1 MKHHAR
7 NLTSAMVHRFD
18 GACGRGSPRRPL
30 LRGLCAAAAGLFIPS
45 LCILAW
51 PARLARS
58 EEVIAQP
65 PAKAS
70 PESDTAAVPTTRRG
84 SVEFRPSPA
93 EADLPKQFQLVP
105 HRFDFKQQPVVTAS
119 ETFRIWEVTF
129 PSPVVT
135 SEENNNTVHCE
146 YYCPLAAGPHPG
158 VIVLHILGGDF
169 DLSRVFC
176 RSLAQHGVAALF
188 VKMPYYGPRRT
199 PGSKT
204 RMVSYDPQAT
214 VRGMTQAVLDIR
226 QAVAWL
232 AAQDEID
239 PRRLGIMGISLG
251 GITSALAAAA
261 EPRLQNVCLILAGG
275 DIGQVAWE
283 SRHLAPLRAR
293 WAAQGG
299 THESLVE
306 LLTPIDPVTY
316 AKNVQGRRILML
328 NAEHDEVIP
337 PACTESLWRAL
348 GKPEIVWWNA
358 THFTAI
364 QFLFEGLDRATRFFR
379 DSPSPMP
386 RTVE

>member
-1 MKHHAR
+1 MQRHAR
-7 NLTSAMVHRFD
+7 KLTSPLGKLAHGPGLLCFF
-18 GACGRGSPRRPL
+18 APL
-30 LRGLCAAAAGLFIPS
+30 LGVLLAAARPAMSDETVTEPPPAIQPKSAPAAAGG
-45 LCILAW
+45 
-51 PARLARS
+51 
-58 EEVIAQP
+58 V
-65 PAKAS
+65 
-70 PESDTAAVPTTRRG
+70 RRG
-84 SVEFRPSPA
+84 SVEFQPSPV
-93 EADLPKQFQLVP
+93 EASLPKHFQLAA
-105 HRFDFKQQPVVTAS
+105 HRFDFKLAPMTTAS
-119 ETFRIWEVTF
+119 ETFRIWQLTF

-135 SEENNNTVHCE
+135 NEENNNTVHCE
-146 YYCPLAAGPHPG
+146 YFCPLAAGPHPG

-176 RSLAQHGVAALF
+176 RSLAEHGVAALF

-199 PGSKT
+199 EGSKA
-204 RMVSYDPQAT
+204 RMVSYDPEAT

-232 AAQDEID
+232 AAQDEVD
-239 PRRLGIMGISLG
+239 PQRLGIMGISLG

-261 EPRLQNVCLILAGG
+261 EPRLQNICLILAGG
-275 DIGQVAWE
+275 DIGKAAWD

-299 THESLVE
+299 TRESLVE

-316 AKNVQGRRILML
+316 AKNVHGRRVLML
-328 NAEHDEVIP
+328 NAEHDDVIP
-337 PACTESLWRAL
+337 PACTDSLWQAL

-379 DSPSPMP
+379 DSPLPPHESA
-386 RTVE
+386 RNVE

>member
-1 MKHHAR
+1 MPLHVR
-7 NLTSAMVHRFD
+7 NLTS
-18 GACGRGSPRRPL
+18 PIRRLAGHIIVPCLGVGLFCL
-30 LRGLCAAAAGLFIPS
+30 LAAAARS
-45 LCILAW
+45 ALAD
-51 PARLARS
+51 
-58 EEVIAQP
+58 EIATQQE
-65 PAKAS
+65 AAV
-70 PESDTAAVPTTRRG
+70 ESDSPNATGSTIRRG
-84 SVEFRPSPA
+84 TVEFRPSPV
-93 EADLPKQFQLVP
+93 EASLPKHFQLEA
-105 HRFDFKQQPVVTAS
+105 HRFDFKLLPIQTAS
-119 ETFRIWEVTF
+119 ETFRIWELTF

-135 SEENNNTVHCE
+135 GEEKNNTVHCE
-146 YYCPLAAGPHPG
+146 YFCPRAAGPHPA
-158 VIVLHILGGDF
+158 VIMLHILGGDF

-176 RSLAQHGVAALF
+176 RSLAQQGVAALF

-199 PGSKT
+199 PGSSA
-204 RMVSYDPQAT
+204 RMVSYDPEST
-214 VRGMTQAVLDIR
+214 VRGMTQAVLDVR

-232 AAQDEID
+232 AVQDEVD
-239 PRRLGIMGISLG
+239 PQRLGIMGISLG

-275 DIGQVAWE
+275 DIGQVAWD

-306 LLTPIDPVTY
+306 LLAPIDPVTY

-337 PACTESLWRAL
+337 RACTDSLWRAL

-364 QFLFEGLDRATRFFR
+364 QFLFEGMQRANRFFHDAPLPQ
-379 DSPSPMP
+379 DSAPLA
-386 RTVE
+386 E